1 MTQRRGTASLT
12 WTRPRDLV
20 YHYLSDGGLMGPLA
34 GVKII
39 DFTQF
44 MAGPLATQLLAD
56 LGCEVIKVERPGVGD
71 AARQGSASPFTI
83 EGERNA
89 FVALNRNKRSVT
101 IDLKHPDGRG
111 IAQRLCESADVVIEN
126 FRPGVMAR
134 LALGY
139 EDLCERNPQ
148 LVYCSITGYGDVGPR
163 VGAPGQDLLVQC
175 ITGLAMMNGRSGDP
189 PTPVGPP
196 VIDAGTGHLAALAIC
211 AALYER
217 ERSGQGQRVGV
228 SLTGTALS
236 LQSQEATLYL
246 NTGTQP
252 QRSEAGVA
260 NPYFVAPYGVYETSD
275 GHLALAHTS
284 LPRLSEL
291 LDEPGLARYEKP
303 IEVYEARDDIYRLLA
318 SRLESRPTA
327 DWLALLEPA
336 GFWVAPV
343 NGYEQFFEQFG
354 DAFVCEMPGENGT
367 VVRSIASPIRLER
380 TPAEARTA
388 PPRLGAHTEEVLSE
402 VGYDH
407 AAIAAFSSDGAI

>member
-1 MTQRRGTASLT
+1 
-12 WTRPRDLV
+12 
-20 YHYLSDGGLMGPLA
+20 MGPFA

-44 MAGPLATQLLAD
+44 MAGPMATQLLAD

-89 FVALNRNKRSVT
+89 FVALNRNKRSMT
-101 IDLKHPDGRG
+101 IDLKHPDGRE
-111 IAQRLCESADVVIEN
+111 IAQRLCETADVVIEN
-126 FRPGVMAR
+126 FRPGVMDR
-134 LALGY
+134 LGLSYTALS
-139 EDLCERNPQ
+139 ELNPR
-148 LVYCSITGYGDVGPR
+148 LVYCSITGYGDDGPR
-163 VGAPGQDLLVQC
+163 AGAPGQDLLVQC
-175 ITGLAMMNGRSGDP
+175 VTGLAMMNGRRGDP

-196 VIDAGTGHLAALAIC
+196 VIDAGTGHLAALAIS

-228 SLTGTALS
+228 SLTGTSLS

-252 QRSEAGVA
+252 ERSKAGVA
-260 NPYFVAPYGVYETSD
+260 NPYFVAPYGVYETAD

-284 LPRLSEL
+284 LPRLSQVL
-291 LDEPGLARYEKP
+291 AEPGLARYEKP
-303 IEVYEARDDIYRLLA
+303 IEVYEARDEIYSLLA
-318 SRLESRPTA
+318 ARLKSSTTA

-343 NGYEQFFEQFG
+343 LDYARFFDQFG
-354 DAFVCEMPGENGT
+354 DAFVCEMPGENGG
-367 VVRSIASPIRLER
+367 VVRSIASPVRLER
-380 TPAEARTA
+380 TPPEVRTA
-388 PPRLGAHTEEVLSE
+388 PPRLGAHTTQVLSE
-402 VGYDH
+402 LGYDDNE
-407 AAIAAFSSDGAI
+407 IATLRSDGAI

>member
-1 MTQRRGTASLT
+1 
-12 WTRPRDLV
+12 
-20 YHYLSDGGLMGPLA
+20 MGPLE
-34 GVKII
+34 GIKII

-101 IDLKHPDGRG
+101 IDLKHPDGRSV
-111 IAQRLCESADVVIEN
+111 AQQLCQNADVVVEN
-126 FRPGVMAR
+126 FRPGVMDR
-134 LALGY
+134 LGLSY
-139 EDLCERNPQ
+139 ERLCEGNPR
-148 LVYCSITGYGDVGPR
+148 LVYCAITGYGDVGPR
-163 VGAPGQDLLVQC
+163 AGAPGQDLLVQC
-175 ITGLAMMNGRSGDP
+175 VTGLAMMNGRRGDP

-196 VIDAGTGHLAALAIC
+196 VIDAGTGHLAALAIS

-228 SLTGTALS
+228 SLTGTSLS

-246 NTGTQP
+246 NTGAQP

-260 NPYFVAPYGVYETSD
+260 NPYFVAPYGVYETAD

-284 LPRLSEL
+284 LPRLSEI
-291 LDEPGLARYEKP
+291 LDEPGLARYGQP
-303 IEVYEARDDIYRLLA
+303 IEVYEARDEIYRRLA
-318 SRLESRPTA
+318 TRLKRGSTA
-327 DWLALLEPA
+327 EWLALLEPA

-343 NGYEQFFEQFG
+343 LDYEQFFDQFG
-354 DAFVCEMPGENGT
+354 DAFVCEMPGENGG
-367 VVRSIASPIRLER
+367 VVRSIASPVRLER
-380 TPAEARTA
+380 TPAQARTA
-388 PPRLGAHTEEVLSE
+388 PPRLGAHTAEVLSE
-402 VGYDH
+402 LGYDDN
-407 AAIAAFSSDGAI
+407 AIATLRSDGAI